1 MTYTLSIVREPPNVY
16 AAEYWVHFLL
26 SDVGVVADLETFLL
40 KHICNYRNKNFC
52 LKGLIKDPN
61 VSFLE
66 GQHIYAF
73 PIFLNISGFI

>member
-40 KHICNYRNKNFC
+40 KHAIIEIKTFVW
-52 LKGLIKDPN
+52 KG
-61 VSFLE
+61 
-66 GQHIYAF
+66 
-73 PIFLNISGFI
+73 